1 MTSKSKKTPI
11 RIESSKKKTTSQKQ
25 SINIGINIFKDELKK
40 TRRRRKPVKKQ
51 PPPPPQ
57 QPTFKPQVYTS
68 MLPFRG
74 SYTFGPVSSAVYDRV
89 IPSSMA
95 TAPPA
100 TALPPAPPIV
110 APVVPP
116 SGLAVGA
123 SKVEPPSTGVK
134 GSFIPKSEPLGSS
147 IKSDGEPSKRRRG
160 AISGPLTPEQDDM
173 IQLEFYK
180 RYGNSPDVKTREV
193 ALHQIRGYVERA
205 REAGRPISPNLQ
217 AIYDEITPS
226 RILNPPPEQVRRATS
241 LNPTIQQRQL
251 YRQALEEEQ
260 ARQLQESIQQQ
271 NTPID
276 RAESIPQFIQ
286 DENISMP
293 SEEEESKEEMMQPE
307 PRLTGRVGQRAQQ
320 LSPII
325 RRLTPTRA
333 RPIQSVRASPQQAV
347 FSSSMTRVSRPPSPF
362 GFGSSTPRDTMAG
375 MRNTREFPGAG
386 LTSPF
391 RSKYSGDVSRQ
402 LR

>member
-1 MTSKSKKTPI
+1 MTAKKTPI

-57 QPTFKPQVYTS
+57 LPSFKPQVFTS

-100 TALPPAPPIV
+100 TVLASASPIV
-110 APVVPP
+110 APVAPP

-123 SKVEPPSTGVK
+123 SKVEPPSMGT
-134 GSFIPKSEPLGSS
+134 FIPKSEPLGSS

-173 IQLEFYK
+173 LQLEFYK
-180 RYGNSPDVKTREV
+180 RYGNSPDAKTREV

-205 REAGRPISPNLQ
+205 REAGRSISPNLQ
-217 AIYDEITPS
+217 AIYDEITPN
-226 RILNPPPEQVRRATS
+226 RILNPPTEQVRSATS

-286 DENISMP
+286 DENISMTG
-293 SEEEESKEEMMQPE
+293 EEEESKEEMMQPE

-362 GFGSSTPRDTMAG
+362 GFGSSVPRDTMEG
-375 MRNTREFPGAG
+375 MRHNREFPSMTP
-386 LTSPF
+386 LNEL
-391 RSKYSGDVSRQ
+391 RSKYNRP
-402 LR
+402 